1 MNGLTKDQIE
11 LLEDFSQN
19 DYSEY
24 AESILTMLNLQEY
37 SDHLSD
43 DLKESL
49 YNELLVCYNDIT
61 ENFIRMRKEESV
73 THTKTIIQW
82 LEK

>member
-1 MNGLTKDQIE
+1 MNGLTEDQIE

-19 DYSEY
+19 DSSKY
-24 AESILTMLNLQEY
+24 AESILALLNLQEY
-37 SDHLSD
+37 SDLLQD
-43 DLKESL
+43 ELKDSL

>member
-1 MNGLTKDQIE
+1 MNGLTEDQIE

-19 DYSEY
+19 DSSKY
-24 AESILTMLNLQEY
+24 AESILAMLNLQEY
-37 SDHLSD
+37 YDLLSD
-43 DLKESL
+43 NLRDSL

-61 ENFIRMRKEESV
+61 ENFIRMKKEESV

>member
-1 MNGLTKDQIE
+1 MNGLTEDQIE

-19 DYSEY
+19 DSSKY
-24 AESILTMLNLQEY
+24 AESILAMLNLQEY
-37 SDHLSD
+37 YDLLSD
-43 DLKESL
+43 NLRDSL

-73 THTKTIIQW
+73 TRTKTIIQW

>member
-1 MNGLTKDQIE
+1 MNGLTEDQIE

-19 DYSEY
+19 DSSKY
-24 AESILTMLNLQEY
+24 AGSILALLNLQEY
-37 SDHLSD
+37 SDLLSD
-43 DLKESL
+43 ELKDSL

-82 LEK
+82 VEK

>member
-1 MNGLTKDQIE
+1 MNGLTEDQIE

-19 DYSEY
+19 DSSKY
-24 AESILTMLNLQEY
+24 AESILAMLNLQEY
-37 SDHLSD
+37 YEILSD
-43 DLKESL
+43 NLRDSL

-82 LEK
+82 IEK

>member
-1 MNGLTKDQIE
+1 MNGLAEDQIE

-19 DYSEY
+19 DSSKY
-24 AESILTMLNLQEY
+24 AESILAMLNLQEY
-37 SDHLSD
+37 YDLLSD
-43 DLKESL
+43 NLRDSL

-61 ENFIRMRKEESV
+61 ENFIRMKKEESV

-82 LEK
+82 IEK

>member
-1 MNGLTKDQIE
+1 MNGLSEDQIE

-19 DYSEY
+19 DSSKY

-37 SDHLSD
+37 YDLLSD
-43 DLKESL
+43 NLRDSL

-61 ENFIRMRKEESV
+61 ENFIRMKKEESV

>member
-1 MNGLTKDQIE
+1 MNGLTEDQIE

-19 DYSEY
+19 DSSKY
-24 AESILTMLNLQEY
+24 AGSILALLNLQEY
-37 SDHLSD
+37 SDLLSD
-43 DLKESL
+43 ELKDSL

-61 ENFIRMRKEESV
+61 ENFIRMRNEESV

>member
-1 MNGLTKDQIE
+1 MNGLTEDQIE

-19 DYSEY
+19 DSSKY
-24 AESILTMLNLQEY
+24 AESILALLNLQEY
-37 SDHLSD
+37 SDLLSD
-43 DLKESL
+43 ELKDSL